1 MLANILCM
9 ENQRQSEVWAVKVAS
24 SKVRMN
30 ASSECTRRLRNA
42 TVRRF
47 IVLY

>member
-24 SKVRMN
+24 SKDDER
-30 ASSECTRRLRNA
+30 
-42 TVRRF
+42 
-47 IVLY
+47 